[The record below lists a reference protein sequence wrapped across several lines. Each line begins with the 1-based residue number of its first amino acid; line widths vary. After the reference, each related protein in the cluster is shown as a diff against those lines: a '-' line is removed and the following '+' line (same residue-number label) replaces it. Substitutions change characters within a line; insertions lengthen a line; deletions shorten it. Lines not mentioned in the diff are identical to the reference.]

1 MFKTCSIL
9 ALSSLFIALQDQ
21 DQRPQQPVKNGR
33 LESYDTRTN
42 EKLFDIRSEELTPL
56 ADKRYRIKK
65 PAGVVYLKEQDG
77 RARRIEFTA
86 EEGTFDET
94 SKVLAL
100 TKDVRLQ
107 TADGESVDAQD
118 AVVTLNRE
126 QRQQKLVVRGPFKM
140 IRMQGRIE
148 GVDLD
153 ADLELE
159 NYTVARDAKIRMIDQ
174 AAGTT
179 TDVASR
185 GPLSAREDKAGL
197 GYDTLY
203 LHAREKATLHRTDKN
218 GEAWVEA
225 DELTTQVRCY
235 KGKPQ
240 ESRRTVQQEVE
251 RLHAK
256 GNVMMRD
263 SRGAQSRCDDLRF
276 GSEADVVTMKGA
288 PVVVAQ
294 QQNELRADEVQLD
307 RVTNL
312 LSCRNNVNA
321 RMKDSDVTGDRLKV
335 QLVREPTG
343 WTAAQFEAT
352 GNVVVRKADARIDCD
367 RFLWD
372 NRFETG
378 AVAGRPATVTLEGA
392 RIRAPLITIR
402 GEALCVSGP
411 KSVVFRREIVT
422 DRSSNQAPSAT
433 EETVFATSRGDM
445 VFEGNRVRMT
455 DRAFLSGKDVRVT
468 GDVIRVELT
477 DDRKLD
483 RVTAFSNLRI
493 RTPAEQQST
502 VIYGDSMVSRGD
514 LLTIFG
520 RPDAYV
526 VDEGQSLRSEVL
538 TFDRA
543 TGRFAASNT
552 RRTGRIV
559 ISRRMA
565 ASGSQ
570 RK

>member
-9 ALSSLFIALQDQ
+9 ALSSLFIVLQGQ
-21 DQRPQQPVKNGR
+21 DDRPQQPVKKGR
-33 LESYDTRTN
+33 LESYDARTN
-42 EKLFDIRSEELTPL
+42 EKLFDIRSEEMTPL

-65 PAGVVYLKEQDG
+65 PAGVVYTKEQDG

-107 TADGESVDAQD
+107 TADGESIDAQD
-118 AVVTLNRE
+118 ATVTLNRE
-126 QRQQKLVVRGPFKM
+126 RRQQKLVVRGPFKM
-140 IRMQGRIE
+140 IRTQGQVE

-159 NYTVARDAKIRMIDQ
+159 HYTVTRDAKIRMVDQ
-174 AAGTT
+174 VSNTT
-179 TDVASR
+179 TDIASK
-185 GPLSAREDKAGL
+185 GPLSAHEEKGGL
-197 GYDTLY
+197 GFDILH
-203 LHAREKATLHRTDKN
+203 LHARDKANLHRTDNK

-225 DELTTQVRCY
+225 DELTTQMRWY

-240 ESRRTVQQEVE
+240 ESQRTVKQEVE

-263 SRGAQSRCDDLRF
+263 SRGAQARCDELRF
-276 GSEADVVTMKGA
+276 GSEADVVDMKGA
-288 PVVVAQ
+288 PVVGVQ
-294 QQNELRADEVQLD
+294 QQNELQAGEVQLD

-312 LSCRNNVNA
+312 LFCRNNVSA
-321 RMKDSDVTGDRLKV
+321 RMKDSDVTSDRLKV

-378 AVAGRPATVTLEGA
+378 AVAGKPATVALEGT
-392 RIRAPLITIR
+392 RIRAPLITLR
-402 GEALCVSGP
+402 GQALCVSGP

-422 DRSSNQAPSAT
+422 ERSAT
-433 EETVFATSRGDM
+433 DETVFATSRGDM

-493 RTPAEQQST
+493 RTLAEQQST
-502 VIYGDSMVSRGD
+502 VIYGDSMVSKGD

-526 VDEGQSLRSEVL
+526 VDEGQSLRSERL

-543 TGRFAASNT
+543 TGRFTASNT
-552 RRTGRIV
+552 RRQGRIV
-559 ISRRMA
+559 ISRQLP
-565 ASGSQ
+565 ASSSQ